1 MTSSTSSGWRSE
13 KNAPI
18 EYSFVSMRD
27 SRNESRPAGGSSS
40 SKGAGGYSYG
50 TLGSEEVVL
59 EAALDAADVAPE
71 VSGADG
77 VCTETLGG
85 AGAVGGSGGR
95 RRIGRARTRRA
106 GRRRRRRRAGR
117 RGRLRHL
124 RRLDVDLGRLG
135 LRRAGRI
142 GRLRRRH
149 LRRRQSRHAGVAAG
163 ARGGA
168 GLATGVRAAGGIGA
182 PWAGP
187 FPMILPARRAARP
200 SPRRTLPPR
209 G

>member
-50 TLGSEEVVL
+50 TLGSEEVML

-85 AGAVGGSGGR
+85 AGAGGGAGGR
-95 RRIGRARTRRA
+95 RGGGGGPGPPA
-106 GRRRRRRRAGR
+106 GGR
-117 RGRLRHL
+117 RG
-124 RRLDVDLGRLG
+124 G
-135 LRRAGRI
+135 RAG
-142 GRLRRRH
+142 G
-149 LRRRQSRHAGVAAG
+149 G
-163 ARGGA
+163 ARG
-168 GLATGVRAAGGIGA
+168 
-182 PWAGP
+182 
-187 FPMILPARRAARP
+187 
-200 SPRRTLPPR
+200 
-209 G
+209 

>member
-50 TLGSEEVVL
+50 TLGSDEVVL
-59 EAALDAADVAPE
+59 EAALGAADVAPE

-85 AGAVGGSGGR
+85 AGADGDR
-95 RRIGRARTRRA
+95 APMAIGRA
-106 GRRRRRRRAGR
+106 RRRRAGR
-117 RGRLRHL
+117 G
-124 RRLDVDLGRLG
+124 
-135 LRRAGRI
+135 
-142 GRLRRRH
+142 RRR
-149 LRRRQSRHAGVAAG
+149 RR
-163 ARGGA
+163 
-168 GLATGVRAAGGIGA
+168 
-182 PWAGP
+182 
-187 FPMILPARRAARP
+187 
-200 SPRRTLPPR
+200 
-209 G
+209 